1 MRSSAA
7 VAGIAGGG
15 LALALLLAHAIAPA
29 AAQEQ
34 PSAQTL
40 TERLQQVQGQ
50 LEPGAAQPV
59 PGQPSRAEVV
69 PPGQQAVSPGA
80 AGQQPA
86 LGEAEVRRL
95 VREGLGVE
103 VLRAELTEHDGRPVY
118 AVTVMNPSGDY
129 NGALMVS
136 TLLVD
141 GASGALLGP
150 LPPTPQTSAPDLA
163 PALGAPGPEGSG
175 LEIRRRTY
183 R

>member
-1 MRSSAA
+1 MKSPAPA
-7 VAGIAGGG
+7 PKIAGG
-15 LALALLLAHAIAPA
+15 LALALLLTHVIAPV
-29 AAQEQ
+29 AAQGQ
-34 PSAQTL
+34 TRAQTL

-50 LEPGAAQPV
+50 LAPGPAQ
-59 PGQPSRAEVV
+59 QPSGADVV
-69 PPGQQAVSPGA
+69 PPGQQSDSPGA
-80 AGQQPA
+80 AGQRPA
-86 LGEAEVRRL
+86 LGEAEVRAL

-103 VLRAELTEHDGRPVY
+103 VLRAELIEHDGRPVY
-118 AVTVMNPSGDY
+118 AVTVMNPPGDY

-150 LPPTPQTSAPDLA
+150 PPPTPQTSAPDLA
-163 PALGAPGPEGSG
+163 PASGAPGPEGSG